1 MKFSFEYKCKN
12 NDRRKLNLVILNH
25 DKIGLILGIQGE
37 KVHDSLKTHAKTFC
51 KGRDIGWLG
60 DELDVLR

>member
-1 MKFSFEYKCKN
+1 MNISVKTIN
-12 NDRRKLNLVILNH
+12 RRKLNLVILNY
-25 DKIGLILGIQGE
+25 DKIGLILRIQGE

-51 KGRDIGWLG
+51 RGRDIGWFG